1 MRFLLPPMVSAPSP
15 CELSITS
22 KGRLFGFEASG
33 IEEVEIGREERVG
46 LSVETDDDIEDDVV
60 IDEEEETVFERR
72 DEEGM

>member
-1 MRFLLPPMVSAPSP
+1 
-15 CELSITS
+15 
-22 KGRLFGFEASG
+22 LFGFEASG